1 MATDLL
7 VAFTKSIELIF
18 SLDPEVMNITFL
30 SLRISLLAVLYASI
44 IGIPLGIIFGS
55 KNFRG
60 RGFLLIIVN
69 TGMSFPPVV
78 MGLLIFILFA
88 RTGPLGQLGFDIL
101 LTETVMIIAQLL
113 LAIPIIIGLITS
125 AVSKID
131 VGIRET
137 ALTLGAND
145 RQIIWAQ
152 IREIRTEIFG
162 AIITAFGGAISE
174 IGAVL
179 IVGGNIRY
187 KTRTLTTA
195 IGKNIESGLW
205 EYALALGIILLSTA
219 FIINLVL
226 TYLQHSDAIYMP
238 RFLKGD

>member
-1 MATDLL
+1 MATDLTD
-7 VAFTKSIELIF
+7 AFIKSIELII
-18 SLDPEVMNITFL
+18 SLDPEVLQITFL
-30 SLRISLLAVLYASI
+30 SLRISLLAVFYASI
-44 IGIPLGIIFGS
+44 IGIPLGIIFGTKKFS
-55 KNFRG
+55 GK
-60 RGFLLIIVN
+60 GFILIIVN

-78 MGLLIFILFA
+78 MGLLIFILFS

-101 LTETVMIIAQLL
+101 LTESVMIIAQLL

-131 VGIRET
+131 ASIRET

-152 IREIRTEIFG
+152 IREIKTEIFG

-219 FIINLVL
+219 FLINLVL
-226 TYLQHSDAIYMP
+226 TYLQHSDEIYIP